1 MSPLKTLV
9 RSTGV
14 LAAAGCLGF
23 TLMSAPA
30 QAASGACE
38 QNHVCLWSGKNFTGT
53 SGKIAAQPGKCYN
66 SRSVPAQSMNNNTRY
81 FLRTFPKANCKGH
94 GWTMNWGTKS
104 NDLPQGVMSFM
115 PVK

>member
-14 LAAAGCLGF
+14 PAAAGCLGF
-23 TLMSAPA
+23 TVMPAPA
-30 QAASGACE
+30 QAASGA
-38 QNHVCLWSGKNFTGT
+38 

-66 SRSVPAQSMNNNTRY
+66 SRPVPAQSMNNNTRY
-81 FLRTFPKANCKGH
+81 FLGTFPKANCKGH